1 MGIRIQPRELQ
12 VSDDSPFEKD
22 LLSRNDAIEVLSHI
36 IQNIEGPCVIALD
49 APWGTGK
56 STFLE
61 MWKKYLGNRG
71 FPVVKFNA
79 WETDFAE
86 DPFIALTAEL
96 TDGIQEHMPR
106 RKKVIVNRLRAQ
118 AERILLTTSS
128 NVIKN
133 VTQGIVDPAAII
145 AKSETNSESK
155 SRIANYRDLKAYFSE
170 FRQSLQDAANAL
182 RPTRDTPPLVVIV
195 DELDRC
201 RPSYAVELLEVAKHL
216 FSVDEIIFVLAI
228 NRSELSHSVR
238 VVYGSRFD
246 AESYLR
252 RFFDIDFLLPDPD
265 RQDFITAMI
274 DEVGISSY
282 FERTAD
288 RRASFERDSI
298 QDYLVKYFNTSDLS
312 LRSIAQSI
320 HHFGLVYASLASD
333 QRSFITM
340 ATVALI
346 LRTMNIDLYRRF
358 VEHRASDKDVVDYL
372 IENRKPNRFVVD
384 RSDAQFEAL
393 LIAAGQEDNN
403 WAFKEFDASPL
414 LIHYKALIAASPSQD
429 DSRDPV
435 VGYARAVVELA
446 TRFLTS
452 HRHEPTFGFRHA
464 TQRIELISR
473 GLLDQQNDDNS
484 C

>member
-1 MGIRIQPRELQ
+1 MGIRIQPKEIQ
-12 VSDDSPFEKD
+12 VPSDSPFEKD

-36 IQNIEGPCVIALD
+36 VQNIEGPCVIALD

-61 MWKKYLGNRG
+61 MWRKYLENRS

-79 WETDFAE
+79 WETDFTD
-86 DPFIALTAEL
+86 DPFVALTAEL
-96 TDGIQEHMPR
+96 TDGVQEHMPR
-106 RKKVIVNRLRAQ
+106 KERVVVNRLRTQ
-118 AERILLTTSS
+118 AERILLTVSS

-133 VTQGIVDPAAII
+133 ATQGIIDPAAIM
-145 AKSETNSESK
+145 AESASHSVSK
-155 SRIANYRDLKAYFSE
+155 SRIANYRDLKGYFSE

-182 RPTRDTPPLVVIV
+182 RPTKATPPLVVIV

-216 FSVDEIIFVLAI
+216 FSVDDIIFVLAI

-252 RFFDIDFLLPDPD
+252 RFFDIDFLLPNPD

-298 QDYLVKYFNTSDLS
+298 PDFLVKYFNSSDLS

-358 VEHRASDKDVVDYL
+358 VEHRASDKDVVDFL
-372 IENRKPNRFVVD
+372 NENRKPNRFSVD
-384 RSDAQFEAL
+384 RSDALFEAL
-393 LIAAGQEDNN
+393 LIAAGQEDSN
-403 WAFKEFDASPL
+403 WEFEEFDASPL

-435 VGYARAVVELA
+435 VDHARTVVELA
-446 TRFLTS
+446 NRFLTS
-452 HRHEPTFGFRHA
+452 HRYEPTFGFHYA

-473 GLLDQQNDDNS
+473 GLLDQQIDNS
-484 C
+484 SC